1 MFQVANKLRD
11 CKKRLGLWS
20 RRMFG
25 NVTRQLANKRHRLT
39 AAEEAALHR
48 GSLACTKDLKSEI
61 NCLLEKEER
70 LWRQR
75 SRASWLK
82 AGD

>member
-11 CKKRLGLWS
+11 CKKRLGIWS
-20 RRMFG
+20 RRTFG
-25 NVTRQLANKRHRLT
+25 NVTQQLADKRQRLT

-48 GSLACTKDLKSEI
+48 GSLASTKDLKSKI
-61 NCLLEKEER
+61 NFLLEEER

-75 SRASWLK
+75 SKASWLK